1 MRWPHYKKWWM
12 RQVSLPKRAEAY
24 AFQLS
29 LVDSNN
35 PENFITNP
43 TIITGDF
50 KISKDDGALVNLVIL
65 PVVAPA
71 GSTLVLISL
80 TSTEMTA
87 DRIAIVAVDQGS
99 LWEDVTMT
107 LDIPT
112 GNVDTVNDLLEGDR
126 SESSTGIIIKRK
138 GTATEILNKTI
149 TGSLL
154 SPSVTVTTNEP

>member
-1 MRWPHYKKWWM
+1 M
-12 RQVSLPKRAEAY
+12 RQMALPKRAEAY

-35 PENFITNP
+35 PENFIVSP
-43 TIITGDF
+43 TIIGGDF
-50 KISKDDGALVNLVIL
+50 KISRDNGSLINLELL
-65 PVVAPA
+65 PFVVPL
-71 GSTLVLISL
+71 GSVLVLISL
-80 TSTEMTA
+80 TSLEMTA
-87 DRIAIVAVDQGS
+87 DTIAIVGVDQGS
-99 LWEDVTMT
+99 LWEAVTIT
-107 LDIPT
+107 FDIPT

-126 SESSTGIIIKRK
+126 SESSTGIIIKKK